1 MYTTFHVK
9 ADELDKGFLKKLKT
23 IFKRKSISISVEE
36 DLDETEYLLSN
47 SANRKMLEKS
57 LAEAESGNLI
67 KVDIDKHLRKK

>member
-9 ADELDKGFLKKLKT
+9 ADELDKVFLKKLKT

-57 LAEAESGNLI
+57 LAEAESGNRI